1 MSLACCA
8 STAKIVTGLFRSI
21 LRKKG
26 TEMRVNVDPLDRL
39 IRIAVGMVL
48 LATVVL
54 LSGSWRWLGLIGLL
68 PLASGLAGW
77 CPIYAWLMR
86 D

>member
-1 MSLACCA
+1 MRGCA
-8 STAKIVTGLFRSI
+8 SAATTVAGLSQIIF
-21 LRKKG
+21 RKKG
-26 TEMRVNVDPLDRL
+26 TEMPVNVDPLDRL

-48 LATVVL
+48 LAAMVL
-54 LSGSWRWLGLIGLL
+54 FEGNWRWLGLTGVL
-68 PLASGLAGW
+68 PLASGIAGW

>member
-1 MSLACCA
+1 LCGCA
-8 STAKIVTGLFRSI
+8 SIAERVAGLFRSI
-21 LRKKG
+21 LRKNG

-48 LATVVL
+48 LAAVVL
-54 LSGSWRWLGLIGLL
+54 VPASWRWLGLIGLL
-68 PLASGLAGW
+68 PLASGIAGW

>member
-1 MSLACCA
+1 MRGCA
-8 STAKIVTGLFRSI
+8 SAATTVAGLSQIIF
-21 LRKKG
+21 RKKG

-48 LATVVL
+48 LAAVVL
-54 LSGSWRWLGLIGLL
+54 VPGSWRWLGLIGLL
-68 PLASGLAGW
+68 PLASGIAGW